1 MDSNI
6 QYSSVHARK
15 HTMLDNS
22 LGIGA
27 EVQSEMNRNWC

>member
-6 QYSSVHARK
+6 QYSSVHAHIQR
-15 HTMLDNS
+15 MLDNS

-27 EVQSEMNRNWC
+27 EVHFEMNRNWC